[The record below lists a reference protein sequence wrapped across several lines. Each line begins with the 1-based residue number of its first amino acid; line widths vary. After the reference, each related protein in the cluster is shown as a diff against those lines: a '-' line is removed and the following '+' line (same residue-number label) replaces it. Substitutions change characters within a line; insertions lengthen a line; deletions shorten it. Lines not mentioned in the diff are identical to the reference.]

1 MAQTDDKI
9 RTINLEP
16 IGMGTVTVEEAS
28 ETAANIYNE
37 LANLGKEDEQ
47 MDPNEVQ
54 QAKQPAFNFNTHKL
68 ITYGLYTGGGIAAVY
83 LIGKALE

>member
-1 MAQTDDKI
+1 MSQTDDKV

-28 ETAANIYNE
+28 KSAANIYNE
-37 LANLGKEDEQ
+37 LANLGKEKSEP
-47 MDPNEVQ
+47 DPNEVQ
-54 QAKQPAFNFNTHKL
+54 QPQQPAFNFNTGKL
-68 ITYGLYTGGGIAAVY
+68 KTYGLYIGGGIVATY